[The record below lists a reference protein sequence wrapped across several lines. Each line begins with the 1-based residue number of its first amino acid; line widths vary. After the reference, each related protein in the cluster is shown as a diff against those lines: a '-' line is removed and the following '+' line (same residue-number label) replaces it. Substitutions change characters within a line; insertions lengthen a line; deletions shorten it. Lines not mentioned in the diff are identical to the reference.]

1 MTKKDANA
9 CVSFVEMH
17 KEGCLWKT
25 RQRDDSVDRVPLQS
39 PSVTAR
45 DLRTTA
51 VALDPI
57 VFKNTIQHPLAPP
70 QLSSLRVAGSTVGVS
85 TLPSGDPSTMQVD
98 ESTTPTSELSDT
110 SSIVAL
116 FGWQPVTSPSS
127 HDCRPIMSI
136 SESRSGSL
144 AASTLMPPSP
154 TLSRGS
160 SVLRSFTGRG
170 RMLTPT
176 LGPSASPRSAP
187 CSPAS
192 CE

>member
-1 MTKKDANA
+1 
-9 CVSFVEMH
+9 MH